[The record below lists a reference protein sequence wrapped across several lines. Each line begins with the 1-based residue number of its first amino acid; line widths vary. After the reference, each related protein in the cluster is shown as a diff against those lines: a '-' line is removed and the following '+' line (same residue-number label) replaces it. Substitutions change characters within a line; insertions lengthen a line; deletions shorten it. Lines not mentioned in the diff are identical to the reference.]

1 MNETKQVRTDF
12 NITALLE
19 ATGGNKVFFNQML
32 NTFIENA
39 EGTYEGLKAGLQTEN
54 WELIGENAHKAIP
67 SFKYFALNDFVTR
80 FKLLEDITIR
90 TPEYQRVPNVVNNLL
105 KDLEILISDAREVKF
120 PEQ

>member
-19 ATGGNKVFFNQML
+19 ATGGNEAFFQQML

-39 EGTYEGLKAGLQTEN
+39 ENTYNGLKDGLQTKN
-54 WELIGENAHKAIP
+54 WELIGEKAHKAIP
-67 SFKYFALNDFVTR
+67 SFKYFALNEFVNR

-90 TPEYQRVPNVVNNLL
+90 TPEYQRVPGVVNDLL
-105 KDLEILISDAREVKF
+105 KELEVLISDVREVKF
-120 PEQ
+120 PE